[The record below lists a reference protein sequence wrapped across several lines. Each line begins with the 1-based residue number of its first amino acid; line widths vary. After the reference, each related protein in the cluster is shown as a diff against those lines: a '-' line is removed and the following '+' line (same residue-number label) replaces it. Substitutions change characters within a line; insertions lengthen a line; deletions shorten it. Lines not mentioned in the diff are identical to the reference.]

1 MLYSAASQYGK
12 KERVMSIPQDSEE
25 NLERELL
32 DRIKLGVEAEQQ
44 ATIEELIKKA
54 EQSNDPND
62 WNLAAIGFHQANRFD
77 EAIDILTQLVDKF
90 PANDIYRLN
99 LATAYS
105 QIESIDLCRFHLK
118 YLAERGSTDEMRRI
132 AKEQLSG
139 YESFLGLGESDAKL
153 RDLQIRFL
161 EEAIT
166 RDSRA
171 PENYIRLARLF
182 IRISKLEP
190 GGGGFTRATKVLEAG
205 LNAIPNHREILEL
218 LLYCYLHTDLDQKM
232 NATVSQLEQ
241 VAPGS
246 SVLELLGDIYT
257 NRGRGL
263 SENLSWRA
271 QSLMQQ
277 VGQSNEGWGNA
288 ALRDLTRIVDTYPDN
303 PFYRLNYAF
312 ALITVGRTQESLL
325 QAVMLDQVSSEE
337 HGFHFN
343 LGQIF
348 WLSGEPV
355 RGRRHLD
362 LAIQYATTEQEEK
375 DARERIAELEITD

>member
-1 MLYSAASQYGK
+1 M
-12 KERVMSIPQDSEE
+12 ERD
-25 NLERELL
+25 LL
-32 DRIKLGVEAEQQ
+32 DRIKLGVEAKQQ
-44 ATIEELIKKA
+44 ATIEELIEKA

-90 PANDIYRLN
+90 PAKDTYRLN

-118 YLAERGSTDEMRRI
+118 YLAEYGSTDEMRRI

-190 GGGGFTRATKVLEAG
+190 GGGGFTRAEKVLESG

-218 LLYCYLHTDLDQKM
+218 LLYCYLHTDPDQNL
-232 NATVSQLEQ
+232 NATVSRLEQ
-241 VAPGS
+241 VAPDS
-246 SVLELLGDIYT
+246 SVLELLGDVYT
-257 NRGRGL
+257 DGGGL
-263 SENLSWRA
+263 SENLSGRA
-271 QSLMQQ
+271 ELLMQQ
-277 VGQSNEGWGNA
+277 VGHPDEGRSDA
-288 ALRDLTRIVDTYPDN
+288 ALRDLTRIVDTYPEN

-312 ALITVGRTQESLL
+312 ALIKVGRTQEALP
-325 QAVMLDQVSSEE
+325 QAVALDQVSSEE
-337 HGFHFN
+337 HSFHFN

-375 DARERIAELEITD
+375 CARDRIAELMTTA